1 MPTDYEREQ
10 IAEAQESLQKLRVMN
25 ADIDS
30 LLDRRM
36 RYEAQATKRTA
47 SYSDMPRGGRTE
59 SSVEYFACKLV
70 ELDREANERIDQY
83 VDTRREIE
91 ARVDT
96 LADERYRKILRRR
109 YLNWWDWDRI
119 ATELG
124 LPTSTVRGSL
134 HRGALLSY
142 TTCSRPA

>member
-1 MPTDYEREQ
+1 MLSDYEQAQ
-10 IAEAQESLQKLRVMN
+10 IAEAKQFLAKLRVMN

-30 LLDRRM
+30 LLDRRI
-36 RYEAQATKRTA
+36 RYETMATRRTA

-59 SSVEYFACKLV
+59 SSVEYYACKLV
-70 ELDREANERIDQY
+70 ELDREANERIDKY

-91 ARVDT
+91 ARVDALT
-96 LADERYRKILRRR
+96 DERYRKILRRR

-119 ATELG
+119 ASELG

-134 HRGALLSY
+134 HRSALLNY
-142 TTCSRPA
+142 TTCCGVS